1 VIEAL
6 LPGEVF
12 SIDTVDDPPEAKLW
26 PEEEAL
32 VANSV
37 EKRKREFTTAR
48 HCARQALAGLGLP
61 PVAVLTGPNREPLWP
76 NGVVGSI
83 THCAGY
89 RAAVVAWDREIASV
103 GVDAEP
109 NEPLP
114 EGVLT
119 SVALPEEIRWVT
131 ELLWRRPDVRW
142 DRLLF
147 SAKESVYKTWFPLAK
162 RWLDFEEASIT
173 VDADRGTFAA
183 RLLVPAPT
191 LPGYGMLTGF
201 AGRWLVSAGLV
212 ITAITV
218 PQLAATPSAPDGG
231 SVDSPQRT

>member
-12 SIDTVDDPPEAKLW
+12 SIDTVDDFLDAKLW

-32 VANSV
+32 VANAV

-48 HCARQALAGLGLP
+48 HCARQALARLGLP
-61 PVAVLTGPNREPLWP
+61 QVAVLTGPNREPLWP
-76 NGVVGSI
+76 AGVVGSI

-89 RAAVVAWDREIASV
+89 RAAAVAWDHQIASL

-114 EGVLT
+114 AGVLT
-119 SVALPEEIRWVT
+119 SVALPEEISWVT
-131 ELLWRRPDVRW
+131 ELLRRRPDVCW

-147 SAKESVYKTWFPLAK
+147 SAKESVYKTWFPLAR
-162 RWLDFEEASIT
+162 RWLDFEAAAIT
-173 VDADRGTFAA
+173 VDADQGTFAA
-183 RLLVPAPT
+183 RLLVAAPV

-201 AGRWLVSAGLV
+201 AGRWLVEAGLV

-218 PQLAATPSAPDGG
+218 PQLTVGHERST
-231 SVDSPQRT
+231 V